1 MEFDASFMCA
11 GGKIGSIALWCHAA
25 LCSSRDSFSHAC
37 PEHVET
43 LGSGSGTEDSRGICG
58 GGGGGGGVSISRGGQ
73 SADDEFTGTGGGVGL
88 PIGLTDIRSKFTSE
102 DSIFLN

>member
-58 GGGGGGGVSISRGGQ
+58 GGGGGVSISRGGQ